1 MTGFVLNMTRFGL
14 KMTGFVLNMTG
25 FILSMTGFVINM
37 IGFVLNMTV
46 FVLKKTGFEK
56 YGGKTDLTRN
66 SFKYRAQKYYSS
78 ILASMKNMSLQ
89 AFKTRLK
96 KFTAENIPLR

>member
-1 MTGFVLNMTRFGL
+1 MVVPHIRNTRAASTG
-14 KMTGFVLNMTG
+14 
-25 FILSMTGFVINM
+25 VIRY
-37 IGFVLNMTV
+37 G
-46 FVLKKTGFEK
+46 EK

-78 ILASMKNMSLQ
+78 IPASMKNMSLQ

-96 KFTAENIPLR
+96 KFTADNITVR